1 MKGEQLIAA
10 ISTALVN
17 ILLFIGMAAA
27 SFVRAEAAPEEP
39 EYVPVELM
47 EMPKLGKEPDPK
59 ALPRIVKAPTPPPP
73 DTDVA
78 SLSRE
83 KKEQELEEENK
94 KRELAE
100 QKKRDELDEKERKK
114 QERKEARD
122 RKRAMARAL
131 RDVQDERADED
142 TPDGFKEGLRDGT
155 STNPNFRNDLD
166 AFVSYVSGLLT
177 SNCDVPATVSTE
189 ERKRLKVTVF
199 FKLGKDGKLRGQPK
213 LSRSSGNRQFDKA
226 ALDAVR
232 KFGPG
237 TGLRIV
243 PPRDR
248 DVRNHVLKKGI
259 KAILDGKRL

>member
-1 MKGEQLIAA
+1 MRGEQLIAA
-10 ISTALVN
+10 LVTALVN
-17 ILLFIGMAAA
+17 IFLFLGMAAA
-27 SFVRAEAAPEEP
+27 SFVRAEAAPDEP

-47 EMPKLGKEPDPK
+47 ELPKFGKEPDPK
-59 ALPRIVKAPTPPPP
+59 ALPRIVAAPVAPPP

-78 SLSRE
+78 SISRE
-83 KKEQELEEENK
+83 KKEQALEEEKK

-100 QKKRDELDEKERKK
+100 EKKREEAEERDRKK

-131 RDVQDERADED
+131 RDMNDERADED

-177 SNCDVPATVSTE
+177 ANCDVPATVSPE

-199 FKLGKDGKLRGQPK
+199 FKLGKDGKLNGAPQI
-213 LSRSSGNRQFDKA
+213 SRSSGNRQFDNA
-226 ALDAVR
+226 ALAAVR

-237 TGLRIV
+237 TDLRIV

-248 DVRNHVLKKGI
+248 DVRGHVLKKGI